1 MDLLKKE
8 NWWVWLI
15 LTIFTGS
22 ASTLLLGALT
32 GCFKKDAW
40 YANWKNWALGFLLFV
55 IPGIVMINV
64 FIIQMTCEV
73 SAKLEVPGSEL
84 YLSPYTWILC
94 LIIPVIGWICFSVM
108 MLYLTIWNIVM
119 LKSGKAERYMI
130 KGC

>member
-22 ASTLLLGALT
+22 ASTLLLGALI

-40 YANWKNWALGFLLFV
+40 YANWKNWVLGFLILI
-55 IPGIVMINV
+55 IPGIVMIGV
-64 FIIQMTCEV
+64 FVIQMTCEV
-73 SAKLEVPGSEL
+73 AAKLEVPGNEL
-84 YLSPYTWILC
+84 YLSPYAWILC

-119 LKSGKAERYMI
+119 LNRGKAERYI
-130 KGC
+130 

>member
-40 YANWKNWALGFLLFV
+40 YANWKNWVLGFLIFI
-55 IPGIVMINV
+55 IPGIVMIGV
-64 FIIQMTCEV
+64 FVIQMTCEV
-73 SAKLEVPGSEL
+73 AAKLEVPGSEL

-108 MLYLTIWNIVM
+108 MLYLTLWNLIM
-119 LKSGKAERYMI
+119 LKSGKAERYI
-130 KGC
+130 

>member
-22 ASTLLLGALT
+22 TSTLLLGALT

-40 YANWKNWALGFLLFV
+40 YANWKNWALGFLLF
-55 IPGIVMINV
+55 ILPGFVMISV

-73 SAKLEVPGSEL
+73 AAKLEVPGSEL

-94 LIIPVIGWICFSVM
+94 LIIPIIGWICFSVM
-108 MLYLTIWNIVM
+108 MFYLTLWNIVM
-119 LKSGKAERYMI
+119 LNRGKAERYI
-130 KGC
+130 

>member
-40 YANWKNWALGFLLFV
+40 YANWKNWVLGFLIFI
-55 IPGIVMINV
+55 IPGIIMVGV
-64 FIIQMTCEV
+64 FIVQMTCEV
-73 SAKLEVPGSEL
+73 AAKLEVPGSEL
-84 YLSPYTWILC
+84 YLSPYAWILC

-119 LKSGKAERYMI
+119 LKSGKAERYI
-130 KGC
+130 

>member
-22 ASTLLLGALT
+22 SSTLLLGALT

-40 YANWKNWALGFLLFV
+40 YANWKNWVLGFLLFI
-55 IPGIVMINV
+55 IPGIIMVVV

-73 SAKLEVPGSEL
+73 AAKLEVPGSEI
-84 YLSPYTWILC
+84 YLSPYAWILC

-108 MLYLTIWNIVM
+108 VLYLTLWNIVR
-119 LKSGKAERYMI
+119 LRSGKAERYI
-130 KGC
+130 

>member
-1 MDLLKKE
+1 MDLLKRE

-22 ASTLLLGALT
+22 ASTLLLGALI

-40 YANWKNWALGFLLFV
+40 YADWKNWALGFLLFI
-55 IPGIVMINV
+55 IPGLVMISV

-73 SAKLEVPGSEL
+73 ASKLEVPGSEL
-84 YLSPYTWILC
+84 YLSPYIWILC

-108 MLYLTIWNIVM
+108 MFYLTLWNIVM
-119 LKSGKAERYMI
+119 LNRGKAERYI
-130 KGC
+130 